1 MFSGALSFNRD
12 LGGWDVSNVTDMVE
26 MFKQSGLNTCNYD
39 NTLIGWSTLDLT
51 PNLTLGA
58 SGINYCD
65 SETERQSIL
74 NNFGWTIN
82 GDELSCTDEC
92 LVCAINDSNI
102 QAAATLWSNN
112 PTAAEAIYGNIS
124 DWNTSC
130 VTNMSVLFQNQSNF
144 NDDISQWDVS
154 NVIDMSLM
162 FTGVTSFN
170 QDIGDWDVSNVTS
183 MYLMFAGAATF
194 NQDIGDW
201 DVSNVTVMESMFN
214 AAFSFNQ
221 SLGEWDVSNVFNM
234 IGMFNAAG
242 LNTCNYDNT
251 LIGWSTLDLTPNVTL
266 SSFANY
272 CNSESERQSIIDN
285 FGWTIYDDGLNCSE
299 PCITTANFS
308 ASVTEVCESEDVQFT
323 DASSDNVTAWLW
335 TFEGGTP
342 ATSTEQNPLVSY
354 DAPGNYD
361 VTLEVT
367 AGAGSNQV
375 VYEDLITVI
384 GIPTAEFEVTI
395 EDLEYSFVYTGVNG
409 DEFNWDFGDGNSSTE
424 VNPVHTYDDNG
435 IYTVILVVSNAC
447 GNDFITKQIDIT
459 SSISELNTITDLR
472 IFPNPTN
479 KLFHVEMTLS
489 ESIDLQIE
497 VMDIHGRIV
506 HKESMNNLSG
516 KVSKSIDLSDEPA
529 GTYLLRLINGEQVK
543 NKKIVLQK

>member
-1 MFSGALSFNRD
+1 M
-12 LGGWDVSNVTDMVE
+12 
-26 MFKQSGLNTCNYD
+26 
-39 NTLIGWSTLDLT
+39 
-51 PNLTLGA
+51 
-58 SGINYCD
+58 
-65 SETERQSIL
+65 
-74 NNFGWTIN
+74 
-82 GDELSCTDEC
+82 SCTDEC

-130 VTNMSVLFQNQSNF
+130 VTNMSFLFYNQINF

-154 NVIDMSLM
+154 NVTNMEWM
-162 FTGVTSFN
+162 FKTAISFNQPIGDWDVSNVTSMVRMFNDATSFN
-170 QDIGDWDVSNVTS
+170 QDIGDWDVSNVTY
-183 MYLMFAGAATF
+183 MWMMFAGAATF

-201 DVSNVTVMESMFN
+201 DVSNVTLMEEMFN
-214 AAFSFNQ
+214 GAFSFNQ
-221 SLGEWDVSNVFNM
+221 PLGEWDVSNVYSMN
-234 IGMFNAAG
+234 GMFNAAG

-266 SSFANY
+266 GAFANY

-285 FGWTIYDDGLNCSE
+285 FGWTIYDGGLDCSE
-299 PCITTANFS
+299 PCIITANFS
-308 ASVTEVCESEDVQFT
+308 ASVTEVCEGKDVQFT
-323 DASSDNVTAWLW
+323 DASSDNVTEWLW

-342 ATSTEQNPLVSY
+342 ATSTEQNPVVIY
-354 DAPGNYD
+354 NTPGTYD

-384 GIPTAEFEVTI
+384 GVPTAEFEVTI

-435 IYTVILVVSNAC
+435 IYNVTLVVSNEC

-459 SSISELNTITDLR
+459 SSISELNTITDSGY
-472 IFPNPTN
+472 FP
-479 KLFHVEMTLS
+479 TLPIS
-489 ESIDLQIE
+489 YFML
-497 VMDIHGRIV
+497 
-506 HKESMNNLSG
+506 K
-516 KVSKSIDLSDEPA
+516 
-529 GTYLLRLINGEQVK
+529 
-543 NKKIVLQK
+543 